1 MITNYGI
8 FNNHELD
15 NTLLVKLF
23 DDEITDCKKLSE
35 EMELLYNGTKLV
47 GYRIKNF
54 LRYAKIKYSGIIF
67 LPNNPLIDVIN
78 SILSKY
84 NLEVLD
90 YKKGSGYI
98 TRVNDG
104 VMKVFATEGTFLR
117 DGTISKGRFCTY
129 HDLYIDHE
137 DENSEIV
144 INEYIKEG
152 RDFFLTEAI

>member
-23 DDEITDCKKLSE
+23 DDEVTSVKKLSE
-35 EMELLYNGTKLV
+35 EMELLYHEDKLV
-47 GYRIKNF
+47 SYRIKNF
-54 LRYAKIKYSGIIF
+54 IRYAKIKYSGIIF

-84 NLEVLD
+84 DLELLD

-98 TRVNDG
+98 TRINDG
-104 VMKVFATEGTFLR
+104 VMKVYAIEGTFLR
-117 DGTISKGRFCTY
+117 DGTISKGHYCSY
-129 HDLYIDHE
+129 HDLYIDSIN
-137 DENSEIV
+137 ENSEIV

>member
-1 MITNYGI
+1 MISNYGI
-8 FNNHELD
+8 YNNHELD
-15 NTLLVKLF
+15 NTLLVLLF
-23 DDEITDCKKLSE
+23 DDKVTSSKKLSN
-35 EMELLYNGTKLV
+35 EMEVLYASDKVV
-47 GYRIKNF
+47 GYRISNF
-54 LRYAKIKYSGIIF
+54 IRYAKIKYSGIIF
-67 LPNNPLIDVIN
+67 IPADPLIDVIN

>member
-1 MITNYGI
+1 MISNYGI

-23 DDEITDCKKLSE
+23 DDEVTEVKKLSD
-35 EMELLYNGTKLV
+35 EMELLYHNTKLV
-47 GYRIKNF
+47 SYRIKNF

-84 NLEVLD
+84 NLENLE

-104 VMKVFATEGTFLR
+104 VMQVYATEGTFLR

-129 HDLYIDHE
+129 YDLYIDHE
-137 DENSEIV
+137 DEHSLIV

>member
-1 MITNYGI
+1 MIKEYGLY
-8 FNNHELD
+8 NLHHLD
-15 NTLLVKLF
+15 NSVVILF
-23 DDEITDCKKLSE
+23 SDKKSNKEKNLGEVDILYHDEQK
-35 EMELLYNGTKLV
+35 V
-47 GYRIKNF
+47 GYRLKNF
-54 LRYAKIKYSGIIF
+54 IRYAKIKYSGIIF

-84 NLEVLD
+84 NLENLE

-104 VMKVFATEGTFLR
+104 VMQVYATEGTFLR

-129 HDLYIDHE
+129 YDLYIDHE
-137 DENSEIV
+137 DEHSPIV